1 MEFVVFLRW
10 THLTFNFFSNCN
22 TTMARCR
29 LVSNCFNPFQQVQG
43 VLDAVATRPEV
54 SDLHQ
59 DNVVLSGK
67 TMAADCFY
75 EGQGRLDGAI
85 CEYNNDDKMAFLKQA
100 HDAGVRNI
108 EMESLQFGA
117 FTHKLGI
124 RATACCVTLLNRLE
138 GDQVRSTPEELHA
151 MDQRPGR
158 VALAYIKS
166 ELNMP
171 PPKKTEYKMN
181 WTVAAH

>member
-1 MEFVVFLRW
+1 MVSIFSHSSELFDVQ
-10 THLTFNFFSNCN
+10 FFFQCN

-29 LVSNCFNPFQQVQG
+29 LVSNCFNPFPQVQG

-100 HDAGVRNI
+100 HDAGVYCR
-108 EMESLQFGA
+108 GRG
-117 FTHKLGI
+117 H
-124 RATACCVTLLNRLE
+124 CV
-138 GDQVRSTPEELHA
+138 
-151 MDQRPGR
+151 
-158 VALAYIKS
+158 
-166 ELNMP
+166 
-171 PPKKTEYKMN
+171 
-181 WTVAAH
+181 